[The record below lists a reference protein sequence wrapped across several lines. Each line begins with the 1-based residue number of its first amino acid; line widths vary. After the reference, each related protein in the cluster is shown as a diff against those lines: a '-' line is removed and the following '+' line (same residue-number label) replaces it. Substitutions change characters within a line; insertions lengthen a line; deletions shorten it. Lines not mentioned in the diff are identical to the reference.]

1 MHTFRSGRITHI
13 TLQGDEQYYD
23 AQISLFSML
32 SHYCTQLV
40 GYKFKNKWK
49 QCSRPRQRARLKTI
63 FFESARNAL
72 TGRTGLEYAMDPR
85 CNYCAI
91 TAVSESTS
99 APFQRQLF
107 SKPFQTAYLRMN
119 ELEQILNCLNFL
131 LCLTSPASYRAVQS
145 SIIQGQL

>member
-1 MHTFRSGRITHI
+1 MFRS
-13 TLQGDEQYYD
+13 D
-23 AQISLFSML
+23 ALLRTISRSVKISHAYFPLR
-32 SHYCTQLV
+32 SHYPHHLTRRRTVIRCANLTIQHALTLLHAV
-40 GYKFKNKWK
+40 G
-49 QCSRPRQRARLKTI
+49 R

-99 APFQRQLF
+99 APFRRQLF
-107 SKPFQTAYLRMN
+107 SMLSQTAYLRMN
-119 ELEQILNCLNFL
+119 ELEQILNCLDFL